1 MTGQPPPSILLVEDD
16 QVEQRMIAR
25 AFRQRRAAGAIRF
38 ADDGVA
44 ALQILRGTGG
54 EEPLERPYIIILDLD
69 LPRMDGHQF
78 LRELRQDPA
87 LASAVVFVRTT
98 SRSPEDRAAAYAR
111 HVAGYIPKTDA
122 PRALDEVID
131 LIEGYGRVVELP

>member
-1 MTGQPPPSILLVEDD
+1 MRLLVVDD
-16 QVEQRMIAR
+16 APNIATLLKL
-25 AFRQRRAAGAIRF
+25 AFQMDGYAVDTALRAAEAREL
-38 ADDGVA
+38 A
-44 ALQILRGTGG
+44 AVNEYDVL
-54 EEPLERPYIIILDLD
+54 ILDLN

-111 HVAGYIPKTDA
+111 QVAGYIPKTDA